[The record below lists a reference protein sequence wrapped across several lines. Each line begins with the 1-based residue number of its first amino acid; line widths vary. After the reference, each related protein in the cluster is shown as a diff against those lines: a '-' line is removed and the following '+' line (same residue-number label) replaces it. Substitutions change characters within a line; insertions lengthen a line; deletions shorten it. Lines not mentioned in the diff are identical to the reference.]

1 MCMLTMHRTS
11 QHPYCVSIHFSSVDD
26 IANQTKVIPR
36 EWINEAG
43 NDITPALHD
52 YMLPLIQG
60 EPDLKYQ
67 DGLPVY
73 LPIDHL
79 L

>member
-1 MCMLTMHRTS
+1 
-11 QHPYCVSIHFSSVDD
+11 VDD
-26 IANQTKVIPR
+26 IANQAKSIPR
-36 EWINEAG
+36 EWINKAG
-43 NDITPALHD
+43 NDVTQELID

-67 DGLPVY
+67 NGLPVY
-73 LPIDHL
+73 LPINHL